1 MVTHFIRGCPAN
13 LVNPSLNTESAFF
26 RIFFARLE
34 LPLEMVMKNL
44 VVVTKTVQSVIK
56 QRHHLS
62 EPMLARPP
70 RAPFLRKSD
79 GKMLKREGVTVVV
92 VETVVEVV
100 EMRRERTVVGG
111 SAGELW
117 GVFLNEGFLIHPPCI
132 ISSALGG
139 DEGIGPT

>member
-1 MVTHFIRGCPAN
+1 MVTHFIRGFPAN

-26 RIFFARLE
+26 WIFFVRLE

-44 VVVTKTVQSVIK
+44 VVVTKTVQSFIK
-56 QRHHLS
+56 RHHHLS

-111 SAGELW
+111 SAGELLR
-117 GVFLNEGFLIHPPCI
+117 FF
-132 ISSALGG
+132 
-139 DEGIGPT
+139 

>member
-1 MVTHFIRGCPAN
+1 
-13 LVNPSLNTESAFF
+13 
-26 RIFFARLE
+26 
-34 LPLEMVMKNL
+34 
-44 VVVTKTVQSVIK
+44 
-56 QRHHLS
+56 
-62 EPMLARPP
+62 MLARPP